1 MHFCIMQ
8 QNMTP
13 LIAKHLR
20 DFYLGTNWATSG
32 LLPVLKD
39 VDVAMANATVNGCNT
54 IAALSYHINYYVAAV
69 AKVLE
74 GEALVAKD
82 ADSFNHPAYHT
93 EAEWQAFIQQAE
105 LDANRFASALEKL
118 SDDILITPFTD
129 QKYGNYFRN
138 LHGIIEHCHYHLG
151 QIVILKKMLSNQ

>member
-1 MHFCIMQ
+1 
-8 QNMTP
+8 MTP

-20 DFYLGTNWATSG
+20 DFYAGTNWATSG

-39 VDVAMANATVNGCNT
+39 VDVAMANASVKGCNT

-74 GEALVAKD
+74 GKALVAKD
-82 ADSFNHPAYHT
+82 ADSFNHPVYLT
-93 EAEWQAFIQQAE
+93 EADWQAFIQQAE
-105 LDANRFASALEKL
+105 QDAKRFAEALEKL
-118 SDDILITPFTD
+118 PDDILTQAFTD
-129 QKYGNYFRN
+129 DKYGNYFRN

-151 QIVILKKMLSNQ
+151 QIVILKKILQH

>member
-1 MHFCIMQ
+1 M
-8 QNMTP
+8 NTALTP

-20 DFYLGTNWATSG
+20 DVYSGGNWSTVN
-32 LLPVLKD
+32 LLSVLKD
-39 VDVAMANATVNGCNT
+39 VNVDIANAVVPGCNT

-82 ADSFNHPAYHT
+82 ADSFNHPAYT
-93 EAEWQAFIQQAE
+93 NEAEWQAFIAKAE
-105 LDANRFASALEKL
+105 SDAQRFAVALEKL
-118 SDDILITPFTD
+118 PDSVLTEAFTD
-129 QKYGNYFRN
+129 EKYGNYFRN

-151 QIVILKKMLSNQ
+151 QIVILKKILQH